1 MLTETLL
8 GVVLALGA
16 AASIA
21 AVGSFGSRPFMELES
36 NPSNAAYIGLILST
50 IVVGIAILVTGQAKL
65 LFKISPLIL
74 ALFGTVGIIQNA
86 VGRRLWF
93 VAIRNIGANQSNT
106 LISTEVI
113 YSVIFAVI
121 ILGEKVGVLLGLGT
135 TLVVLGA
142 LLIEG
147 RRSAGKRSGNLV
159 RGYESSI
166 VAAILFGLTPIFI
179 RYGLASFPHFLPAL
193 FVTFSSAT
201 IFYTLTVKQRSVL
214 LQVYRNIDVVI
225 VPFMIIGILTIA
237 TQLFIFTSLLYAPVV
252 YYAPI
257 LSTYPQFTVIFTRI
271 QVKHIEVFG
280 PRTLLSAILVVAGA
294 VLVSIA
300 SL

>member
-1 MLTETLL
+1 MLPETLL

-21 AVGSFGSRPFMELES
+21 AVGSFGSRPFMELKS
-36 NPSNAAYIGLILST
+36 NPSNAAYIGLIIST
-50 IVVGIAILVTGQAKL
+50 IVLGIAIIVTGQVKF

-74 ALFGTVGIIQNA
+74 VLFGTVGIIQNA

-113 YSVIFAVI
+113 YSITFAVI
-121 ILGEKVGVLLGLGT
+121 ILGEKVGILLGLGT
-135 TLVVLGA
+135 ALVVVGA

-147 RRSAGKRSGNLV
+147 RRSAGKRSGNLG

-166 VAAILFGLTPIFI
+166 IAAILFGLTPIFI
-179 RYGLASFPHFLPAL
+179 RYGLGSFPYFLPAL
-193 FVTFSSAT
+193 FATFSSAT
-201 IFYTLTVKQRSVL
+201 LFYTLTVKPKNVVT
-214 LQVYRNIDVVI
+214 QVYRNIDVVI
-225 VPFMIIGILTIA
+225 VPFIIIGLLTIV

-257 LSTYPQFTVIFTRI
+257 LSSYPLFTVIFTRI

-280 PRTLLSAILVVAGA
+280 PRTLLSAILVVVGA
-294 VLVSIA
+294 ILVSIA
-300 SL
+300 SV